1 VNKAIGDWGEFHAI
15 SHLVEKSYS
24 ILDRNYRIRSGE
36 LDIVASLFDL
46 VVFVE
51 VKSST
56 LTNSLYDLEERVTTV
71 KRRRCEL
78 AAQHWLQ
85 QNSKEGPC
93 RFDVILVEGEPS
105 KPKLHHFEDAWLEG
119 E

>member
-1 VNKAIGDWGEFHAI
+1 MSKAIGDWGELCAS
-15 SHLVEKSYS
+15 SHLIEKSYS
-24 ILDRNYRIRSGE
+24 ILDRNYRIRCGE
-36 LDIVASLFDL
+36 LDIVASLQDL

-56 LTNSLYDLEERVTTV
+56 LARAPYDLEERVTAA

-78 AAQHWLQ
+78 AARHWLQ
-85 QNSKEGPC
+85 QNAVDGPC
-93 RFDVILVEGEPS
+93 RFDVIIVEGGPS
-105 KPKLHHFEDAWLEG
+105 NPKLHHFEDAWSEG